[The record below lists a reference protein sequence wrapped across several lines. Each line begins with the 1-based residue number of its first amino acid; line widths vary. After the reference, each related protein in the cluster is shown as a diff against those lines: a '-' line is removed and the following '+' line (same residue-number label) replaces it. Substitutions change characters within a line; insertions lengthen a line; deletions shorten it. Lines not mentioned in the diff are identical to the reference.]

1 MNKYRNKKIIFGDM
15 VFDSKHE
22 FKRWRELLFL
32 QKANIITDLQR
43 QVPFVII
50 PKSEHGRAIK
60 YVADFV
66 YTEVGT
72 GKRVV
77 EDAKSDATKTPVYT
91 IKKRLMAEVH
101 GVKIEEV

>member
-1 MNKYRNKKIIFGDM
+1 MNKYRNHKVLFNGE

-22 FKRWRELLFL
+22 FRRWRELLFM

-60 YVADFV
+60 YIADFV

-72 GKRVV
+72 GKQVV
-77 EDAKSDATKTPVYT
+77 EDAKGVKTDVYRL
-91 IKKRLMAEVH
+91 KKRLMAEN
-101 GVKIEEV
+101 GIEIVEV